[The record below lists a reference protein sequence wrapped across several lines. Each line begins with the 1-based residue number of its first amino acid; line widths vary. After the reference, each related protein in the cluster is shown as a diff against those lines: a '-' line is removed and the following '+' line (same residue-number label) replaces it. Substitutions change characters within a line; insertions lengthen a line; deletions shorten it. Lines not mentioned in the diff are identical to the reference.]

1 MSEVV
6 TLTMNPSVDRSCDA
20 ERVVGERKI
29 RCGPPRREPGGGGIN
44 VARAMSRLGEEARA
58 VYLAGGPTGEI
69 LGGLL
74 DQEGIRHEAVD
85 VDDWTRENFTVIE
98 TTTNR
103 QFLFVMPGPTIREAE
118 WRQCLEALATMDE
131 VPDYRVL
138 SGSLPPGAPDD
149 FYARVATEAREAGT
163 RVVLDTSGAALRH
176 AVDAG
181 VFLVKPNPRELEQL
195 AGREL
200 EGEDEQEEVARSL
213 VEDGKAEIVL
223 VSFGAGGALLVT
235 EEVEERISSPT
246 VPISSRVGAGDSM
259 VAGTMC
265 GLIRGYEPAKAARFG
280 VASGAAAVKTPG
292 LELCRRADADEL
304 FERMTGES
312 EEA

>member
-1 MSEVV
+1 MVDVV

-20 ERVVGERKI
+20 ERVVADRKI

-44 VARAMSRLGEEARA
+44 VARAMNRLGEEARA
-58 VYLAGGPTGEI
+58 IYLAGGPTGEI

-74 DQEGIRHEAVD
+74 DQEGIRHEVVGIA
-85 VDDWTRENFTVIE
+85 DWTRENVIVFE

-103 QFLFVMPGPTIREAE
+103 QFMFVMPGPKVIEAE
-118 WRQCLEALATMDE
+118 WRRCMETLSSLEEA
-131 VPDYRVL
+131 PDYLVL
-138 SGSLPPGAPDD
+138 SGSLPPGVPGD
-149 FYARVATEAREAGT
+149 FYARVATTAREAGT
-163 RVVLDTSGAALRH
+163 RVVLDSSGDALRE
-176 AVDAG
+176 VVEAG

-200 EGEDEQEEVARSL
+200 DGEEEQEEFARSL
-213 VEDGKAEIVL
+213 VQEGKAEIVL

-235 EEVEERISSPT
+235 AELTERIPSPT

-265 GLIRGYEPAKAARFG
+265 GLIRGFELAKAARFG

-292 LELCRRADADEL
+292 LELCRRADAEEL
-304 FERMTGES
+304 FERMARPEKG
-312 EEA
+312 